1 MAEKTDV
8 EKTGP
13 EGMYINVC
21 TCIHM
26 HIFVYTYC
34 AKSRPAYHIM
44 YTSCT
49 NTQQTYSQTHTAG
62 PKLLKG
68 MVKKADIVKPRLEKA
83 QLIGYYLVTA
93 AAETAAG
100 LLSTGYAATLQVT
113 MAVLNSQYI

>member
-1 MAEKTDV
+1 
-8 EKTGP
+8 
-13 EGMYINVC
+13 MYAHAYI
-21 TCIHM
+21 CIHM
-26 HIFVYTYC
+26 HFIVYTYC
-34 AKSRPAYHIM
+34 ARSIPAYHIV

-49 NTQQTYSQTHTAG
+49 NTQHTHSQTHTAG
-62 PKLLKG
+62 PTLLKS